1 MKQFILSILTLAL
14 ATTAAQSQELDRSIR
29 PQPGPAPEIK
39 LGKTESFTLD
49 NGMRVFVVEN
59 HKLPTITCSVQL
71 DVYPDP
77 EGDQAGYSTF
87 LSELLTAG
95 TKTRSKDEFNKEIDF
110 IGANISAN
118 SNGVF
123 GASLK
128 KHQEKLFELMSDVAM
143 NATFSTD
150 ELEKIRKRTLSGLK
164 ASENDPDDM
173 LNNVT
178 AAVKYGKNHPYGEVV
193 TDKTVANATL
203 AACEKYY
210 TTYFRPNVA
219 YMAVVGDVTVKEI
232 KPLIEKHFGGWQ
244 KATVPVAKY
253 ATVKK
258 PTATNVAF
266 VPRDAAVQSVINVT
280 YPIDLKP
287 GHPDVVKA
295 KVANSILGGGMT
307 GRLFLNLRETHAWT
321 YGSYSSIS
329 QDDIV
334 GQFSAYAKCRN
345 EVSDS
350 SVDEILKEMKRMR
363 TEKVNQDDL
372 DRQIAYM
379 SGGFAISLSSPQTV
393 AQYAIN
399 IERYKM
405 PKDYYQNYLKNLSA
419 VTVDDIQTIAKK
431 YIDPNKA
438 HIVVVGSAD
447 EVADKLKRF
456 DSDGKLDYYD
466 NYGNKI
472 EMAKKEAA
480 PSNVTADQI
489 FKDYINAIGGE
500 KTIASILDI
509 KSVSK
514 GALNMQGQEI
524 PLTITEY
531 KKSPNK
537 LKTEVEAMGMIV
549 QKQVFDGVK
558 GYNEQQGQKADMDAA
573 TMKEAKQSADLHADL
588 HPEKYGIKR
597 TLDGMDKVNGSD
609 AYVLI
614 VEDADGKKSKEYY
627 DVKNH
632 LLVKSISTSESPQ
645 GAITTTSEYSNYK
658 TVPGTNGYMIPYK
671 VAQSF
676 GPQSITAE
684 VQTIEVNKGINDS
697 EFK

>member
-1 MKQFILSILTLAL
+1 MKKFILSILTLAL
-14 ATTAAQSQELDRSIR
+14 ATTASQSQELDRSVR
-29 PQPGPAPEIK
+29 PKPGPAPEIK

-59 HKLPTITCSVQL
+59 HKLPTITCSIQL
-71 DVYPDP
+71 DVYPEL

-87 LSELLTAG
+87 LSELLTSG
-95 TKTRSKDEFNKEIDF
+95 TKTRTKDEYNKEIDF

-123 GASLK
+123 GSSLK
-128 KHQEKLFELMSDVAM
+128 KHQKKLLELMSDVAM
-143 NATFSTD
+143 NAKFNAED
-150 ELEKIRKRTLSGLK
+150 MEKVRKRTLSGLK

-173 LNNVT
+173 LNNVA
-178 AAVKYGKNHPYGEVV
+178 AAVKYGTNHPYGEVV
-193 TDKTVANATL
+193 TDKTVEKATL
-203 AACEKYY
+203 ASCEKYY
-210 TTYFRPNVA
+210 QTYFRPNVA

-232 KPLIEKHFGGWQ
+232 KPLIEKYFGSWQ

-253 ATVKK
+253 AKVNT
-258 PTATNVAF
+258 PSATNVAF

-280 YPIDLKP
+280 YPVDLQP
-287 GHPDVVKA
+287 GHADVVKA
-295 KVANSILGGGMT
+295 KVANAILGGGST
-307 GRLFLNLRETHAWT
+307 GRLFLNLREEHAWT

-329 QDDIV
+329 QDEII

-350 SVDEILKEMKRMR
+350 SVAEILSEMKRMR
-363 TEKVNQDDL
+363 NEKVSQEDL
-372 DRQIAYM
+372 DRQISYM
-379 SGGFAISLSSPQTV
+379 SGGFAIGLERPQTV

-399 IERYKM
+399 VERYNM

-419 VTVDDIQTIAKK
+419 VTVDDIQAIAKK
-431 YIDPNKA
+431 YIDPSKA
-438 HIVVVGSAD
+438 HIVVVGSVD

-472 EMAKKEAA
+472 EVAKKAAA
-480 PSNVTADQI
+480 PSDVTAEQI
-489 FKDYINAIGGE
+489 FSDYINAIGGE
-500 KTIASILDI
+500 KTIASVLDV

-514 GALNMQGQEI
+514 GMLSVQGQEI
-524 PLTITEY
+524 PLTITEI

-537 LKTEVEAMGMIV
+537 LKTQVEAMGMVV
-549 QKQVFDGVK
+549 QKQVFDGTT
-558 GYNEQQGQKADMDAA
+558 GYNEMQGQKADMDAA
-573 TMKEAKQSADLHADL
+573 TMKSAKQQADLHADL

-614 VEDADGKKSKEYY
+614 VEDGDGKKSKEYY

-632 LLVKSISTSESPQ
+632 LLVKSISTEESPQ

-658 TVPGTNGYMIPYK
+658 EVPGTSYKIPYK
-671 VAQSF
+671 VSQSF

-684 VQTIEVNKGINDS
+684 VETIEINKGINDS